1 MREDLKTRARELARS
16 MHSQG
21 LYPWH
26 VENVIEVSSV
36 PIFDRKQMIDLV
48 KSELERLRKH

>member
-1 MREDLKTRARELARS
+1 MMEDLKTRARELARS

-36 PIFDRKQMIDLV
+36 SIFDRKQMIDLV